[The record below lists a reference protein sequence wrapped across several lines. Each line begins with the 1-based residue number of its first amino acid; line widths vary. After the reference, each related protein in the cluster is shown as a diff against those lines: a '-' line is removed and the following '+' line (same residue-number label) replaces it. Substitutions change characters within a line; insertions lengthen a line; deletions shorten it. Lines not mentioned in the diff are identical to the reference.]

1 MLVGQ
6 HFVLLRDY
14 YDDDDNE
21 YRISH
26 GEGETLAEPPVRN
39 RL

>member
-6 HFVLLRDY
+6 HFVRHRDY
-14 YDDDDNE
+14 YDDDD
-21 YRISH
+21 YHIGH
-26 GEGETLAEPPVRN
+26 GEGKTLAEPAMRN